1 MSSSSNPLRSSIS
14 FLIANTFLFTSSI
27 VTVSI
32 QEVKKTSIY
41 LRLAKPYLRRRALLC
56 CNPRQKQS
64 AGAILKRR
72 YQGFCGAEQVYF
84 VDEDIKNRVLNNPP
98 FARLPLVVDSL
109 TSNTGNNMYIVKKGK
124 ILDQVNIGDLNI
136 GYPDYL
142 CYTSEFGV
150 IDVLLRGTG
159 RGTNIMPKNPG
170 FSCGPM
176 PVEPD
181 FREQEEIAGE
191 VVTRQV
197 NSAENPILQDI
208 RTATVFQ
215 TDSGGSLQIG

>member
-1 MSSSSNPLRSSIS
+1 MPKAQMQAFSYV
-14 FLIANTFLFTSSI
+14 LIAIVALGIMITSYQLTICFREKQCVAELTSFI
-27 VTVSI
+27 TGIQADSPRVS
-32 QEVKKTSIY
+32 
-41 LRLAKPYLRRRALLC
+41 
-56 CNPRQKQS
+56 RQ
-64 AGAILKRR
+64 AGAVLEKR
-72 YQGFCGAEQVYF
+72 YKGFCGAEQVYF

-109 TSNTGNNMYIVKKGK
+109 SSNTGNNMYIVKKGK